1 MARMDAG
8 FFKRGKNYQIRRVVP
23 GDLQPF
29 LNRKEILK
37 SLGTGDEPEAIRRY
51 RAEATRID
59 EYFEQ
64 QRQIMEGGARL
75 PAQAGADQVIALTAE
90 GIRARIIEDDLRVR
104 ERLFAEADQDPE
116 NFWSGKLI
124 EIPETEYARH
134 LLHNGDLVPFL
145 SYCIRQKWVSELEA
159 TGRALTRGD
168 VREFLAAAAGDT
180 LQARNLLLAKQAA
193 LKEVISH
200 TREPVLRET
209 IGEHLAA
216 QNAIAVAPAKG
227 PKLSEV
233 AREWFAKKLRVKE
246 WTPNTR
252 DEHEAALAAFTAVCG
267 DKPIGSY
274 SKADGRKFKTVL
286 LRVPSNAHKKAEYN
300 ALTLLEAADKAEKA
314 GEADLLS
321 PVTVNKLIRKVSAFF
336 THCMA
341 SYDECTSNPMAGQT
355 DRAKQGQA
363 DDRDPF
369 TIEQLKT
376 IFDSPLYSGCKSEAR
391 WYDAGSATL
400 EHTAKFWVFL
410 IGIFSGARLGEI
422 VQLHVDDI
430 KAESDIPYF
439 DFSETEPDHPYP
451 KSLKTS
457 ASSRRTPIHPQL
469 LELGFL
475 EFVNAPKKQGAVRLF
490 PDAITE
496 GSNKPS
502 NKMSKFYATFL
513 DRLGI
518 KGNKEVFHST
528 RHNFKDACRRAQ
540 IPDDVSKA
548 LMGHE
553 QDGMSARYGTGGS
566 GFGLENLANA
576 ISSVQYQKLSFA
588 HIKSFGKNKLL

>member
-1 MARMDAG
+1 MGKIDAG
-8 FFKRGKNYQIRRVVP
+8 FFKRGKTYQIRRVIP
-23 GDLQPF
+23 TDLQEF
-29 LNRKEILK
+29 LNRKEILR
-37 SLGTGDEPEAIRRY
+37 SLRTGDEAEAIRRY

-64 QRQIMEGGARL
+64 QRQLMK
-75 PAQAGADQVIALTAE
+75 ADDRTMVQTTDALSPNLV
-90 GIRARIIEDDLRVR
+90 RARIVEDDLRIR
-104 ERLFAEADQDPE
+104 ATLFAEAEQNPDE
-116 NFWSGKLI
+116 FWSGKLI
-124 EIPETEYARH
+124 EIPETDYARH
-134 LLHNGDLVPFL
+134 LLHNGDLEPFL
-145 SYCIRQKWVSELEA
+145 SYCIRQKWVGELEA
-159 TGRALTRGD
+159 TRRALTRGD
-168 VREFLAAAAGDT
+168 VQEFLSAAAGDT

-193 LKEVISH
+193 LKEVISY

-209 IGEHLAA
+209 IGEPVATRE
-216 QNAIAVAPAKG
+216 AIAVAPAKG

-233 AREWFAKKLRVKE
+233 APEWFAKKLRVKE
-246 WTPNTR
+246 WTKNTR

-274 SKADGRKFKTVL
+274 GKADGRKFKSVL
-286 LRVPSNAHKKAEYN
+286 FRVPSNAHKKAEYS

-321 PVTVNKLIRKVSAFF
+321 PVTVNKLIRKISAFF

-376 IFDSPLYSGCKSEAR
+376 IFSSPLYSGCKSEAR
-391 WYDAGSATL
+391 WFDAGSTTL

-410 IGIFSGARLGEI
+410 IGIFCGARLGKI

-430 KAESDIPYF
+430 KAEKDIPYF
-439 DFSETEPDHPYP
+439 DFCETEPDHPYP
-451 KSLKTS
+451 KSLKTT

-469 LELGFL
+469 LKLGFL
-475 EFVNAPKKQGAVRLF
+475 NFVEAQKKQGSVRLF

-496 GSNKPS
+496 GSKKPS
-502 NKMSKFYATFL
+502 NKMSKLYAGFL
-513 DRLGI
+513 EKLGI
-518 KGNKEVFHST
+518 TGNKEVFHST

-566 GFGLENLANA
+566 GFGLENLANS
-576 ISSVQYQKLSFA
+576 ISSVQYPKLTFA
-588 HIKSFGKNKLL
+588 HIKSFGKNKSL